1 MAIKNTTPVTIQAT
15 EQTTYDS
22 YWASRI
28 IIDSPAPN
36 QKSRAIIELK
46 PYSQT
51 SKKVLDQKKLIRLD
65 DVFESATS
73 TPEVAEALTAILKA
87 IEVLAKIQ

>member
-1 MAIKNTTPVTIQAT
+1 MTIQNINPVIIQAT
-15 EQTTYDS
+15 EAITYDS

-28 IIDSPAPN
+28 IIDSPAPD

-65 DVFESATS
+65 DVFESAAS
-73 TPEVAEALTAILKA
+73 TPEIAEALASILKA
-87 IEVLAKIQ
+87 IDVLAKV